1 MEISVP
7 MSDFAPIHKRID
19 TAASKLEA
27 VRLAIDEPS
36 SESPAMDSFY
46 ECVQQLAKLKRQ
58 YDRLLA
64 NDSYRLFQMSSAFE
78 GSDSAI
84 AAQYAEKIY
93 KNHRMSPA
101 EGTYYYNVIEK
112 HATGEAKDE

>member
-101 EGTYYYNVIEK
+101 EKGRIESSIQERSF
-112 HATGEAKDE
+112 GCYQ